1 MAISPQRLIHPC
13 DSTAFLLK
21 DVIHHPSFITP
32 MQHITSIEHKIKAHT
47 QTHRNIKTVHKLEIR
62 SMERGICL
70 IAVLYFAVKRSFFNI

>member
-1 MAISPQRLIHPC
+1 
-13 DSTAFLLK
+13 
-21 DVIHHPSFITP
+21 